1 MKAIILAAGY
11 GNRMRPLTDKCHK
24 TMLKIGDQTIIERI
38 IDGLVANEVTD
49 IMFVTGYR
57 GQELTQYLTDRYPDL
72 NLSFVHNA
80 RYRQTNNIFSL
91 SLAFDQVTFDDDV
104 MLIESDLI
112 YEPAVIDRV
121 IRSKHANV
129 ALVDRFRS
137 GMDGTVVTVENQVI
151 TNVIPPHLQP
161 DNFDFSDKFKTL
173 NIYRFSKEFCA
184 STFKKLLHY
193 YANAIDDNCY
203 YELILGI
210 LIYMQR
216 ETVHAEILDEERWA
230 EVDDPNDLSIADFV
244 FNDSSRRP
252 LLEKSYGGFWN
263 YDVIDFCYIRNM
275 YFPTDAMISEMR
287 NNLPELIRNYGS
299 VQPLLNRKAAYFL
312 LCNEQNVN
320 VLNGAS
326 QAYPMLQ
333 SRFEGKRVLLASPTF
348 GEYTRI
354 FPHHECYDDKVGL
367 DRDQIE
373 GGCEKCELIVIVNP
387 NNPTGSVLPSD
398 WIHQLAA
405 ERPDKTFLVDES
417 FIEFSPYESVI
428 RQLEK
433 QPLDNVIVIK
443 SLSKSLGMPGLRLGY
458 LYACDIQ
465 FNEFVR
471 AHIPIWNLNS
481 LAEFA
486 LETMLK
492 HRNVLD
498 QSYAHTI
505 RDREVFAK
513 ALGNGDV
520 IEEVYPSAGNFIL
533 ISLESD
539 VIGTVDL
546 VETLLSRHG
555 TFVHDSSSKF
565 DAPGKY
571 FRFAVRLPAENAH
584 LASLLTRSN
593 LCPSS

>member
-1 MKAIILAAGY
+1 MKAIILTAGY

-24 TMLKIGDQTIIERI
+24 TMLKIGDQSIIERI
-38 IDGLVANEVTD
+38 IDGLVANDVTN
-49 IMFVTGYR
+49 ITFVTGYR
-57 GQELTQYLTDRYPDL
+57 AQELTQYLTDRYPDL
-72 NLSFVHNA
+72 NLSFVHND

-91 SLAFDQVTFDDDV
+91 SLAFDKVTFDDDV

-112 YEPAVIDRV
+112 YESAVIDRI

-137 GMDGTVVTVENQVI
+137 GMDGTVVTVENKVI
-151 TNVIPPHLQP
+151 TNVIPPHLQG
-161 DNFDFSDKFKTL
+161 DNFNFSDKFKTL
-173 NIYRFSKEFCA
+173 NIYRFSKEFCG

-216 ETVHAEILDEERWA
+216 ETVHAEILDGERWA
-230 EVDDPNDLSIADFV
+230 EVDDPNDLSIADFI

-252 LLEKSYGGFWN
+252 LLENSYGGFWN

-299 VQPLLNRKAAYFL
+299 VQPLLNRKAGYFL
-312 LCNEQNVN
+312 LCNDQNVN

-326 QAYPMLQ
+326 QAYPMLRA
-333 SRFEGKRVLLASPTF
+333 RFEGKQVLLPSPTF
-348 GEYTRI
+348 GEYARI
-354 FPHHECYDDKVGL
+354 FPRHECYGDKVGF

-373 GGCEKCELIVIVNP
+373 RGCSTSELIVIVNP

-398 WIHQLAA
+398 WIYQLAA
-405 ERPDKTFLVDES
+405 ERPGKTFLIDES
-417 FIEFSPYESVI
+417 FIEFSPFGSIIGE
-428 RQLEK
+428 LEK
-433 QPLDNVIVIK
+433 EPLGNVIVIK

-458 LYACDIQ
+458 LYAHNSE

-471 AHIPIWNLNS
+471 AQLPIWNLNS

-492 HRNVLD
+492 HRTALE
-498 QSYAHTI
+498 QSYDHTI
-505 RDREVFAK
+505 RDREAFAK
-513 ALGNGDV
+513 ALGNSDV
-520 IEEVYPSAGNFIL
+520 VEKVYPSGGNFIL
-533 ISLESD
+533 VSLKSD
-539 VIGTVDL
+539 MINTVDL
-546 VETLLSRHG
+546 VDVLLSRHG
-555 TFVHDSSSKF
+555 IFVHDSSSKF
-565 DAPGKY
+565 DATGEY
-571 FRFAVRLPAENAH
+571 FRFAVRLPDENAH
-584 LASLLTRSN
+584 LASLLTMSN
-593 LCPSS
+593 LSGPS